1 MHKELTLT
9 NLSLI
14 SVSFMQKQKT
24 TKEIQ
29 IILKNA
35 NIDFDLAVNEALNAY
50 LPKIIFSCPFTEEV
64 CNKKQC
70 IGCES
75 SNTL

>member
-1 MHKELTLT
+1 MYQELTLT
-9 NLSLI
+9 NLCLNR
-14 SVSFMQKQKT
+14 VNFMQKQKT

-29 IILKNA
+29 TILENA
-35 NIDFDLAVNEALNAY
+35 NIDFDLTVNEALNAY
-50 LPKIIFSCPFTEEV
+50 LPKIMFSCPFTEEV

-75 SNTL
+75 SNAP

>member
-1 MHKELTLT
+1 
-9 NLSLI
+9 
-14 SVSFMQKQKT
+14 MQPQRT

-29 IILKNA
+29 TILKKA

-50 LPKIIFSCPFTEEV
+50 LPKLVLCCPFTEQP
-64 CNKKQC
+64 CNNKQC

-75 SNTL
+75 SHIP

>member
-1 MHKELTLT
+1 
-9 NLSLI
+9 
-14 SVSFMQKQKT
+14 MQKQKT

-29 IILKNA
+29 TILKNA

-50 LPKIIFSCPFTEEV
+50 LPKIMFSCPFTEEV

-75 SNTL
+75 SNAP

>member
-1 MHKELTLT
+1 MHQELTLT
-9 NLSLI
+9 NLYLN
-14 SVSFMQKQKT
+14 SVKFMQKQKT

-29 IILKNA
+29 TLLENA

-50 LPKIIFSCPFTEEV
+50 LPRIMFSCPFTEEV

-75 SNTL
+75 SNAP